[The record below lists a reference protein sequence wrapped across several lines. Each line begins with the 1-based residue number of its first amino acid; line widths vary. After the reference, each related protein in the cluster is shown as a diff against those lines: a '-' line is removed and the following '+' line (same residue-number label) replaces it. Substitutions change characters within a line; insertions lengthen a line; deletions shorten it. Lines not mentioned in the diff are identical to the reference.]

1 MTIQAHGD
9 RNGIVEA
16 VEIYRPL
23 DRATRV
29 VYDGISIF
37 GDYADAVKLEL
48 ARRLRLEVINDGSTV
63 VAPDAFLALGK
74 SLSESGYFDSVVVAA
89 PGYYDEIALPPEPEF
104 PATPPRESQMDGQ
117 EDLF

>member
-1 MTIQAHGD
+1 M
-9 RNGIVEA
+9 EA

-23 DRATRV
+23 DQVTRV

-37 GDYADAVKLEL
+37 GDRADAVEFEL

-63 VAPDAFLALGK
+63 VAPDAFLAFGK

-89 PGYYDEIALPPEPEF
+89 PGYYDDIALPPEPEF
-104 PATPPRESQMDGQ
+104 PATPPRESQLEGQ
-117 EDLF
+117 EGLF